1 MLGLFKEQ
9 RVSDLDSLS
18 RSPFTLHWMRGFIPL
33 DSPFSGTPRRQGF
46 CSVPCK
52 SQYLAHAWH

>member
-9 RVSDLDSLS
+9 RVSDLDSLCL
-18 RSPFTLHWMRGFIPL
+18 SPFTLHWMCGLIPL
-33 DSPFSGTPRRQGF
+33 DSPFSGTPRRQEF

-52 SQYLAHAWH
+52 SQYLDHAWH